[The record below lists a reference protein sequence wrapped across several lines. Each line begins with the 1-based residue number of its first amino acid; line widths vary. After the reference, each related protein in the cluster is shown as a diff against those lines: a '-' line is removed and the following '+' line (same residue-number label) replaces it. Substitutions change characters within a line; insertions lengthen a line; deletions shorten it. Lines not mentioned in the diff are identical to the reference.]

1 MKNSIEINLIE
12 DKMLDVGCN
21 ISIIRSL
28 GKVIENILTDNDN
41 ITQGDINNLLIIL
54 NERIQEMYTILCNIE
69 EILHI

>member
-12 DKMLDVGCN
+12 DKMLDVGCK

-28 GKVIENILTDNDN
+28 GKVIENIVTDNDN